1 MNKIKTLLLGGL
13 LTTSLAACAVNAE
26 QPVQTNDSAANKTIK
41 QDTLTIEQMEK
52 YIKEADMVLIRL
64 QEKIDSKGTNPEKRF
79 EARRKYKLI
88 KNSRD
93 EMQQRLNEMRK
104 NTIMFNAS
112 RDSR

>member
-1 MNKIKTLLLGGL
+1 MNKVKTLLLGGL

-52 YIKEADMVLIRL
+52 YIKEADMTLLKL
-64 QEKIDSKGTNPEKRF
+64 QEVIDNDNISSEHQL
-79 EARRKYKLI
+79 EARRAYNRIKYR
-88 KNSRD
+88 RD
-93 EMQQRLNEMRK
+93 EMQKQLNEIRK
-104 NTIMFNAS
+104 NTVVFDAV